1 MATAA
6 SARGFTRESLSV
18 RCASA
23 GGQNNI
29 GFTAPTPF
37 SAVHLT
43 IMKSAGKIIAL
54 VVVTTLTA
62 TAQLSPPPSA
72 EAVKI
77 ASEAPSPAKLS
88 PTVAQQLTDKL
99 PKYIA
104 PAPEKPAA
112 TGPTVTEAAPAP
124 DPEVLQLE
132 KVKVTPRK
140 RPRLNDEVM
149 MTSAAFNDKLAKE
162 KLSSFDRNFL
172 NKFALPSWFGGVS
185 AAERARDEYNREQ
198 HAQMATDT
206 ANLARVVEVSDPEQ
220 AKVLRDA
227 INRP

>member
-1 MATAA
+1 MK
-6 SARGFTRESLSV
+6 F
-18 RCASA
+18 A
-23 GGQNNI
+23 G
-29 GFTAPTPF
+29 T
-37 SAVHLT
+37 
-43 IMKSAGKIIAL
+43 IIAL

-77 ASEAPSPAKLS
+77 ASEAPPPEKLS
-88 PTVAQQLTDKL
+88 PAVAQQLTDKL

-104 PAPEKPAA
+104 PAAVKPTA

-132 KVKVTPRK
+132 KVKVTPKK

-172 NKFALPSWFGGVS
+172 NKFALPSGFGGVS

>member
-1 MATAA
+1 
-6 SARGFTRESLSV
+6 
-18 RCASA
+18 
-23 GGQNNI
+23 
-29 GFTAPTPF
+29 
-37 SAVHLT
+37 
-43 IMKSAGKIIAL
+43 MKSAGKIIAL
-54 VVVTTLTA
+54 VLVSTLIA
-62 TAQLSPPPSA
+62 KAQLSPPPSA

-77 ASEAPSPAKLS
+77 ASEAASPAKLS
-88 PTVAQQLTDKL
+88 PAVSQQLTDKL

-112 TGPTVTEAAPAP
+112 PVPTIAEAAP

-149 MTSAAFNDKLAKE
+149 MTSAAFNDKLSKE

-172 NKFALPSWFGGVS
+172 NKFAMPSWFSGVS
-185 AAERARDEYNREQ
+185 AAERAREEYNREQ
-198 HAQMATDT
+198 RAQMATDT
-206 ANLARVVEVSDPEQ
+206 ANLTRVIEVNDPEQ